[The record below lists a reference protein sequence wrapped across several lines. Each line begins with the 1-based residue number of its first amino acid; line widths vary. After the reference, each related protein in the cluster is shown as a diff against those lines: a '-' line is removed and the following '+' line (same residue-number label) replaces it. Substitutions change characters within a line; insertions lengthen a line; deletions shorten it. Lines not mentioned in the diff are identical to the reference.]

1 MEKCQVDL
9 DRLRLSGRNKGDDS
23 GMTPEEIEQN
33 NRNGNL
39 CHYLGRFRYSDY
51 VRNLIRDYG
60 LRMTFQFLAS
70 GPTEEFM
77 LADIVDRADML
88 GCITRDEDAGLV
100 TQVIENAFSKYDR
113 GIKAKQT
120 LRYLS
125 GRERNED

>member
-1 MEKCQVDL
+1 MIHSARWKSARSIW
-9 DRLRLSGRNKGDDS
+9 DRLCQSGRNKGDDS
-23 GMTPEEIEQN
+23 GMTPEEIKYN

-70 GPTEEFM
+70 GPTEQFM

-88 GCITRDEDAGLV
+88 GCITRDEDGRV
-100 TQVIENAFSKYDR
+100 GNPSDR
-113 GIKAKQT
+113 KRVSVNTIGV
-120 LRYLS
+120 
-125 GRERNED
+125 